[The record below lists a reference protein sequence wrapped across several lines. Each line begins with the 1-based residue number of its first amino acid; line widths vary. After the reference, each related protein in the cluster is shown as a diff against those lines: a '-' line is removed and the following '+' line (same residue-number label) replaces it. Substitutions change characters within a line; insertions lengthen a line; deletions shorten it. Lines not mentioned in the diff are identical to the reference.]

1 MTDGWVLGSQSR
13 NHPLTHM
20 WTSTSLH
27 THTHIFRTAFK
38 MPTHTCLHVKLCEK
52 GVWSLC
58 MYICRNKNTET
69 NLEHFICIK
78 GLKKCIFI
86 ERCYSTEREMSRHTQ
101 PDSKTDAQ
109 TNIQADGHEFGKWHE
124 NNICSNQ
131 CQCFG
136 FAGGLQP
143 WVEHNKALLCVSLNK
158 QEGIWCLL
166 LLLANTAL
174 TVTATVITAISVVA
188 TNNTTLLA
196 IGVHTITNAKIKH
209 PGSACETVRKRKKGT
224 TGMFGHGQCIMY
236 CT

>member
-1 MTDGWVLGSQSR
+1 M
-13 NHPLTHM
+13 
-20 WTSTSLH
+20 
-27 THTHIFRTAFK
+27 
-38 MPTHTCLHVKLCEK
+38 
-52 GVWSLC
+52 
-58 MYICRNKNTET
+58 
-69 NLEHFICIK
+69 
-78 GLKKCIFI
+78 
-86 ERCYSTEREMSRHTQ
+86 
-101 PDSKTDAQ
+101 
-109 TNIQADGHEFGKWHE
+109 
-124 NNICSNQ
+124 CSNQ

-209 PGSACETVRKRKKGT
+209 PGSACETVRKRKKGNYRYVWSWAVHNVLYIEPEAGILRRSSSIRNKNT
-224 TGMFGHGQCIMY
+224 NSVCKLCEFFISRCEQFGSDPRVKYFLLEDQTITIDKKRGIHSDALIIITKNKRHMIQMAHLTSHHQPIY
-236 CT
+236 RLWRWVEIQYVTL